1 MHHLIICQIS
11 PLVRYEKN
19 PYIFSPKKKKKIP
32 THVHTLHPYHF
43 EFKLKYLKH
52 FGWYH
57 TSFISSILILVLHV
71 IENLFGSATT
81 YYIHYMTIAHL
92 KRDSCFISTMLLWGE
107 GGGQRPKFKS
117 PEKISHKYTLKL
129 G

>member
-1 MHHLIICQIS
+1 MRKI
-11 PLVRYEKN
+11 PT
-19 PYIFSPKKKKKIP
+19 FSPQKKKKKKIP

-107 GGGQRPKFKS
+107 GGGANTEVQVSRENFTQ
-117 PEKISHKYTLKL
+117 IYT
-129 G
+129 

>member
-1 MHHLIICQIS
+1 MRKI
-11 PLVRYEKN
+11 PT
-19 PYIFSPKKKKKIP
+19 FSPQKKKKKKIP